1 MRITLV
7 GKRRGRRAICWKSWL
22 KLTGATAALGALLA
36 TAAYLLLAQ
45 RWNPLAP
52 LAGMSAGVAASLV
65 CILANLFTPLARL
78 PVIGDRFIP

>member
-7 GKRRGRRAICWKSWL
+7 GKRKGRRVICWKSWL
-22 KLTGATAALGALLA
+22 KLTGVTTVVGAVLA

-52 LAGMSAGVAASLV
+52 LAGLGAGLAASLV
-65 CILANLFTPLARL
+65 CILANLFTPLQRL
-78 PVIGDRFIP
+78 PVIGD